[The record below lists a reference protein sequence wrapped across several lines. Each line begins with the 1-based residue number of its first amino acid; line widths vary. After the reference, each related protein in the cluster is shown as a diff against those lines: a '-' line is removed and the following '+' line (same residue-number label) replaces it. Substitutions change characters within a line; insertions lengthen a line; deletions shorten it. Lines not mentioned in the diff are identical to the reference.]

1 MTVEYAPAG
10 QLEGNNTPMQEP
22 AYQGMLDL
30 LATTKPKSKTG
41 GLNYTQKSKSFF
53 KKKTFLV
60 VSTVKERYILNGWLF
75 CGYSLYGQTTQSRQI
90 SRRQMQ
96 LKVNSKYKK
105 QKQNKG

>member
-30 LATTKPKSKTG
+30 LATTKPKSKTE

-53 KKKTFLV
+53 KKKMFLV
-60 VSTVKERYILNGWLF
+60 VSTVKERYILDFWMGDSF
-75 CGYSLYGQTTQSRQI
+75 VATVCMVRQPNPGR
-90 SRRQMQ
+90 SQDV
-96 LKVNSKYKK
+96 KCN
-105 QKQNKG
+105 